1 MSIESAKAF
10 YFRTTTDEAF
20 RTQLEQAA
28 SKEEKERI
36 LQAAGYDF
44 TQEEWQAAT
53 AQIQTSTAD
62 SELSDAELTAVS
74 GGLSILPG
82 VPDVPGF
89 PITPLY
95 GKPTIYTDDQLTK

>member
-10 YFRTTTDEAF
+10 YSRMTTDQTF
-20 RTQLEQAA
+20 RTQLEQAGTR
-28 SKEEKERI
+28 EERQQI

-44 TQEEWQAAT
+44 TSEDWEAVKAQFQAS
-53 AQIQTSTAD
+53 STD

-74 GGLSILPG
+74 GGKSI
-82 VPDVPGF
+82 VDWIDKY

-95 GKPTIYTDDQLTK
+95 GMPIDPLV